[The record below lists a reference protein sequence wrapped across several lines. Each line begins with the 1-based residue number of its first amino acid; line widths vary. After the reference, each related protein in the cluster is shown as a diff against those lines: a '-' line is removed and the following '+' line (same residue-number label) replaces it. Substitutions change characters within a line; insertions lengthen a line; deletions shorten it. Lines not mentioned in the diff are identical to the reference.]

1 MAWGIEGDLGGIEQ
15 TLDRLYNA
23 AEKATA
29 KGLYKGAGIVADNLN
44 ASVNSIHTEVFEYAT
59 DGYKRPPSPEEK
71 AVLQSS
77 AHGIA
82 KFHSNGIEMDTSV
95 GFDNAGYATFGK
107 GKVFGK
113 MKYGRHKGERGIPIP
128 MLARAINSGTSFR
141 EKQPFLNRAWSKS
154 KSAADEAIRTTVDA
168 ELQKAADE

>member
-29 KGLYKGAGIVADNLN
+29 KGLYKGAGVVADNLN
-44 ASVNSIHTEVFEYAT
+44 ASLNSIHTEVFEYAT

-95 GFDNAGYATFGK
+95 GFDDAGYATFGK
-107 GKVFGK
+107 GSLHVVYILQFDKWYFDALPGSQMSVAFAVFFGDFSD
-113 MKYGRHKGERGIPIP
+113 
-128 MLARAINSGTSFR
+128 L
-141 EKQPFLNRAWSKS
+141 
-154 KSAADEAIRTTVDA
+154 
-168 ELQKAADE
+168 